1 MLIGDIIPYG
11 RNARH
16 NDKAIP
22 KVAESIRKF
31 GLRGSIVLESRDNPV
46 IVCGHTRVAA
56 MKSLGWTEIPD
67 EHIEY
72 CDGLTQDEID
82 AFRLIDNKTGEIATW
97 NVALLKSE
105 AGRLNG
111 KLDFARYGFD
121 FKSKVKPY
129 GAERARTDD
138 YYNLRLCDIDDCS
151 PDGIRRRF
159 DDWYQ
164 YGEYTIDGLF
174 DIGNT
179 TVKALRAGHGMTG
192 EYDNGNG
199 SLMRTIPLAFTRAT
213 EAQVEQVSAITH
225 ANPTSTRA
233 CARLVNYAR
242 QLAAGRTPLDAIGE
256 AGYET
261 ALADEPEGMIRS
273 GGYVLDTLKAAVWCL
288 VTTDDYAGCA
298 LKAVNLGDDTDTTA
312 AVAGGLAGI
321 VYGIDSIPAEWLAKL
336 RGKDVIDA
344 CLFA

>member
-1 MLIGDIIPYG
+1 MLISDIKPYE

-46 IVCGHTRVAA
+46 IVCGHTRVA
-56 MKSLGWTEIPD
+56 
-67 EHIEY
+67 
-72 CDGLTQDEID
+72 
-82 AFRLIDNKTGEIATW
+82 
-97 NVALLKSE
+97 
-105 AGRLNG
+105 
-111 KLDFARYGFD
+111 
-121 FKSKVKPY
+121 
-129 GAERARTDD
+129 
-138 YYNLRLCDIDDCS
+138 
-151 PDGIRRRF
+151 
-159 DDWYQ
+159 
-164 YGEYTIDGLF
+164 
-174 DIGNT
+174 
-179 TVKALRAGHGMTG
+179 
-192 EYDNGNG
+192 
-199 SLMRTIPLAFTRAT
+199 

-298 LKAVNLGDDTDTTA
+298 LKAVNLGADTDTTA

-321 VYGIDSIPAEWLAKL
+321 VYGIDSIPAEWIAKL

>member
-1 MLIGDIIPYG
+1 MLIGDIKPYE

-56 MKSLGWTEIPD
+56 AKSLGWTEIPD
-67 EHIEY
+67 DHIENF
-72 CDGLTQDEID
+72 DGLTQDEID

-105 AGRLNG
+105 AKRLNG

-129 GAERARTDD
+129 GAERAR
-138 YYNLRLCDIDDCS
+138 
-151 PDGIRRRF
+151 
-159 DDWYQ
+159 
-164 YGEYTIDGLF
+164 
-174 DIGNT
+174 
-179 TVKALRAGHGMTG
+179 
-192 EYDNGNG
+192 
-199 SLMRTIPLAFTRAT
+199 
-213 EAQVEQVSAITH
+213 
-225 ANPTSTRA
+225 
-233 CARLVNYAR
+233 
-242 QLAAGRTPLDAIGE
+242 
-256 AGYET
+256 
-261 ALADEPEGMIRS
+261 
-273 GGYVLDTLKAAVWCL
+273 
-288 VTTDDYAGCA
+288 TDDYAGCA

-321 VYGIDSIPAEWLAKL
+321 VYGIDSIPAEWIAKL